1 MHISNTEAE
10 EKALALANSFL
21 SSQSTQGWEWKCV
34 GAKPDLT
41 AENSKDRKIY
51 IKWSVLVEWSKSGSI
66 LDGPSIVL
74 VDIEKEEC
82 AIYE

>member
-1 MHISNTEAE
+1 MKISNAE

-21 SSQSTQGWEWKCV
+21 SSRNTEGWTWKCV
-34 GAKPDLT
+34 RATPDLR
-41 AENSKDRKIY
+41 AENNKNRKNH

-66 LDGPSIVL
+66 LDGPGIVL

-82 AIYE
+82 VIHE